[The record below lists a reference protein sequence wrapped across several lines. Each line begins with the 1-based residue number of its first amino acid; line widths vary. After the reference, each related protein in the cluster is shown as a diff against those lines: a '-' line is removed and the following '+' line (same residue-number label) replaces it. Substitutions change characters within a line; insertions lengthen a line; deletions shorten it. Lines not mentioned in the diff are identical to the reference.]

1 MVQESTL
8 MAYLVPRL
16 TNRREDTATD
26 ALAFILNKSSGCRD
40 ALVLLLRDSSFQ
52 LESLT
57 HFETQATYEDGSRPD
72 MAGYDQEG
80 RKRLL
85 VESKFW
91 ASLLQGQASGYF
103 SQLEGEGRGLLL
115 FIAPGSRLETL
126 WAEIRRQM
134 ETGEDGVQLESVETA
149 EQIRKARIASSDKRL
164 MLVSWTLLL
173 DRLAAA
179 VPSDSVVASDIQQLR
194 GLCRR
199 EDDEAFQPINAEELG
214 PSLARRVQWLNRLID
229 NVVRRGVKDGWMSTK
244 GLRATPQRDGYGRY
258 FRFRSA
264 SEIVNH
270 GDLFL
275 CMNFQLWATRGD
287 TPLWLWISRS
297 VPVDSG
303 RLQHSVPSMVD
314 RGNQGY
320 DVPIYLTTGVEY
332 QRVLADV
339 VHQVREIGEMVNIQ

>member
-1 MVQESTL
+1 
-8 MAYLVPRL
+8 
-16 TNRREDTATD
+16 
-26 ALAFILNKSSGCRD
+26 
-40 ALVLLLRDSSFQ
+40 
-52 LESLT
+52 
-57 HFETQATYEDGSRPD
+57 
-72 MAGYDQEG
+72 
-80 RKRLL
+80 
-85 VESKFW
+85 
-91 ASLLQGQASGYF
+91 
-103 SQLEGEGRGLLL
+103 
-115 FIAPGSRLETL
+115 
-126 WAEIRRQM
+126 
-134 ETGEDGVQLESVETA
+134 LESVETA
-149 EQIRKARIASSDKRL
+149 EQIRKARIASSDKRM

-339 VHQVREIGEMVNIQ
+339 VHQVREIGKMVNIQ